1 MVAPV
6 IAAGLGAA
14 GRAGYRF
21 APSLMN
27 LGRRLFSP
35 GPWKRPEMV
44 TKARGLAKFQSTSI
58 LPLHEIWQVPAFLRD
73 LIPLPPQ

>member
-27 LGRRLFSP
+27 FGR
-35 GPWKRPEMV
+35 
-44 TKARGLAKFQSTSI
+44 
-58 LPLHEIWQVPAFLRD
+58 
-73 LIPLPPQ
+73 